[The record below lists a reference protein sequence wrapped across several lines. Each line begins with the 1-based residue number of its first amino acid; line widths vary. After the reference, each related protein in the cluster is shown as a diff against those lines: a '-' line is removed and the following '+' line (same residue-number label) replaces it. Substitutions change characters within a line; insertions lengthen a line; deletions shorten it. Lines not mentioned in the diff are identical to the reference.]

1 MTEPVTA
8 LVRFPE
14 QLPSIRVSRSTH
26 FAQAKHTRK
35 SSRVDWDDFVAGRI
49 LHGCEPMPTM
59 PESIGASLA
68 SPASRGAPPRV
79 IMRQGRWSSRA
90 MVDRSVC
97 YGTLWQECAAASG
110 GL

>member
-8 LVRFPE
+8 LVRFPD

-35 SSRVDWDDFVAGRI
+35 ASRVDWDDFVAGRI

-68 SPASRGAPPRV
+68 SPAS
-79 IMRQGRWSSRA
+79 MRQGHWSSRA
-90 MVDRSVC
+90 MVDRDARH
-97 YGTLWQECAAASG
+97 GTLWQECAAASG

>member
-14 QLPSIRVSRSTH
+14 RLPSIRVSRSAH
-26 FAQAKHTRK
+26 FAQAKHTK
-35 SSRVDWDDFVAGRI
+35 KASRVDWDAFVSWCT
-49 LHGCEPMPTM
+49 LPGCEPMPTM

-68 SPASRGAPPRV
+68 SPASGGAPPRA

-90 MVDRSVC
+90 MVDCFFRH
-97 YGTLWQECAAASG
+97 GTIGQECAAASL